1 MENATQE
8 DALEVVETEEVT
20 EEQPV
25 RRRFN
30 CVCKPYFC

>member
-25 RRRFN
+25 EEDLTASVN
-30 CVCKPYFC
+30 P